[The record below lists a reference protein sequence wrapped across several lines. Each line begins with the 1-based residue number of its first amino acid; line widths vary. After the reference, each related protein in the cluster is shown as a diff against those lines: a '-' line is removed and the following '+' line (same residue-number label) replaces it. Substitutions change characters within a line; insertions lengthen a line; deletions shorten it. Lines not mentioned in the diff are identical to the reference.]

1 MSDSLPPPSPPDLPP
16 PTPPPVVPA
25 APLPPVI
32 PAAEIPPPP
41 PPPTGPADGSDTRAG
56 DSEEKTLGLVMYL
69 LPLLGLGSWTHIGG
83 IALMAVAPL
92 VLWLIKKDSSRYLDA
107 AGKEVI
113 NFNICVVAVLL
124 VLWVLASISFHIWL
138 VGWLLGWLFTLIFW
152 VVRLAWAVMTGI
164 SAYNASNGTLYRFP
178 FNYPVVK

>member
-1 MSDSLPPPSPPDLPP
+1 MFVLLTSKWRRRAAAFVAVLYAVCLLVPAAAFAMSDSLPPPSPPDLPP

-83 IALMAVAPL
+83 IALMAVAL
-92 VLWLIKKDSSRYLDA
+92 VAIGVLFLREARLRRASQQLLVRLLSHWKTVHDESTTPDARRAAPGDA
-107 AGKEVI
+107 ARR
-113 NFNICVVAVLL
+113 
-124 VLWVLASISFHIWL
+124 
-138 VGWLLGWLFTLIFW
+138 
-152 VVRLAWAVMTGI
+152 RL
-164 SAYNASNGTLYRFP
+164 
-178 FNYPVVK
+178 